1 MNLGRRPSRVSKHIL
16 RNWMPL
22 LTLLVGVSVPVH
34 AANIHID
41 PTIASD
47 CTTTYNAATRTC
59 AGGSALAYRTLAAG
73 LGAASPGDVVL
84 LRGGTYGQLAPSVS
98 GTSAQP
104 ITIKNYPAE
113 TATITGSV
121 VGLWIIGRTDLIV
134 EGLTVS
140 SATGFCRLEDST
152 RIILQNNTFQNSTG
166 SGTTAGC
173 KFVRTTHSRVLNN
186 AIINGNDSLL
196 LQDASDRN
204 LVVGNTF
211 TTGRHSQLS
220 IRCSEYNVIRSN
232 TFANSVQK
240 SIEIYDC
247 DSISDAPERFDSTH
261 HNLIEQNRFT
271 QTADSSSYNDYNAI
285 QHGGQ
290 ETIVRRNVFYNN
302 LGGGLHYNTYSAE
315 ATVLYGNR
323 SYHNVFDDNEC
334 WAIYGEGEN
343 APNYTDNRV
352 VNSIL
357 WRNTDCSG
365 GGSQTNIAD
374 ADAVAMVNNSL
385 VAADPGFVN
394 AAGRDYRLTA
404 GSAQIDAGAFMTQ
417 TRSAGSGTSLPV
429 NDARY
434 FFDGYQITGELGDQI
449 QLQGQTVTVRVTA
462 IDYSTNTLTLSGPL
476 TWTSGQGVH
485 LAYAG
490 SAPDIGAFEFG
501 MTDAPPPTRPS
512 APRNLRIDNP

>member
-1 MNLGRRPSRVSKHIL
+1 MALHPTTCVKQQPFRR
-16 RNWMPL
+16 WMCL
-22 LTLLVGVSVPVH
+22 LAFMSGVALPAH
-34 AANIHID
+34 AATIHID
-41 PTIASD
+41 PTIGSD
-47 CTTTYNAATRTC
+47 CPTTYNAAARTC
-59 AGGSALAYRTLAAG
+59 SGGSAGAYRTLSAG
-73 LGAASPGDVVL
+73 LGSASPGDTVL
-84 LRGGTYGQLAPSVS
+84 LRAGTYGQLAPSVS

-104 ITIKNYPAE
+104 ITIKSYMGE

-121 VGLWIIGRTDLIV
+121 VGLWIIGRTDLIL

-140 SATGFCRLEDST
+140 NSTGFCRLEDST
-152 RIILQNNTFQNSTG
+152 RITLQNNTFQNSTG

-173 KFVRTTHSRVLNN
+173 KFVRTTHSRMLNN
-186 AIINGNDSLL
+186 AIVNGNDSLL

-204 LVVGNTF
+204 LVSGNTF

-220 IRCSEYNVIRSN
+220 IRCSEYNVIRNN

-240 SIEIYDC
+240 SIELYDC

-261 HNLIEQNRFT
+261 HNLIEHNRFT

-323 SYHNVFDDNEC
+323 SYHNVFHDNEC

-352 VNSIL
+352 LNSIF
-357 WRNTDCSG
+357 WRNTDCGG

-374 ADAVAMVNNSL
+374 ADAVTMVSNALLS
-385 VAADPGFVN
+385 ADPGFVS
-394 AAGRDYRLTA
+394 AVGRDYRLTV
-404 GSAQIDAGAFMTQ
+404 GSSQIDAGSFLTQ
-417 TRSAGSGTSLPV
+417 TSGAGSGTSLPV
-429 NDARY
+429 NDVRY
-434 FFDGYQITGELGDQI
+434 FYDGFQISGESGDQI
-449 QLQGQTVTVRVTA
+449 QLQGQVGTVRVTA
-462 IDYSTNTLTLSGPL
+462 INYATNTLTLSAPL
-476 TWTSGQGVH
+476 TWSAGQGVH

-501 MTDAPPPTRPS
+501 LPDLPPPTRPA
-512 APRNLRIDNP
+512 APRNLRIENP